1 MKALLSLAVGGPE
14 SLVLSDIPIPALRP
28 GAVRVI
34 VEACSI
40 NYPDALIIED
50 RYQVKP
56 PRPFAPGGEIAG
68 VIDAVGEGVDDWV
81 PGDRVIAVTAHGG
94 LCEQIIVDAGRLH
107 RLPEDCSFIDGSALL
122 LTYATTLHALADRG
136 RLAAGD
142 SVLVLGAAGGVGLS
156 AIEIGKLLGARVIAA
171 VSSEDKA
178 AVARDAG
185 ADRVAIYP
193 RGPFDAAGL
202 RALADLFKSAVGPD
216 GANIIVDPVGGD
228 YAEPALRSI
237 AWGGRY
243 LVLGFP
249 AGLPKIPL
257 NLPLLKSCDICGV
270 FYGAHALRDPEAN
283 KAAISRLLGWLEDGS
298 IRPRISC
305 LYSLDQAPEAIARL
319 AAREAVG
326 KLVVTI
332 TTQAA

>member
-1 MKALLSLAVGGPE
+1 MKALLSIVAGGPE
-14 SLVLSDIPIPALRP
+14 TLVLSDIPVPELRP

-34 VEACSI
+34 VRACSI

-50 RYQVKP
+50 RYQVRP

-68 VIDAVGEGVDDWV
+68 IIDAIGEGVEGWM

-94 LCEQIIVDAGRLH
+94 LTEQIIVDAGRLH
-107 RLPEDCSFIDGSALL
+107 RLPDGCSFIDGSALL
-122 LTYATTLHALADRG
+122 LTYATTLHALSDRG
-136 RLAAGD
+136 RLVPGD
-142 SVLVLGAAGGVGLS
+142 SLLVLGAAGGVGLA

-178 AVARDAG
+178 AVAREAG
-185 ADRVAIYP
+185 ADHVVIYP
-193 RGPFDAAGL
+193 RGPFDPAGS
-202 RALADLFKSAVGPD
+202 RALADLFKSAVGTD
-216 GANIIVDPVGGD
+216 GANVVVDPVGGD
-228 YAEPALRSI
+228 YAEPALRAI

-270 FYGAHALRDPEAN
+270 FYGAHALREPEQNRLAV
-283 KAAISRLLGWLEDGS
+283 ARLLCWLEDGN
-298 IRPRISC
+298 IKPRISG
-305 LYSLDQAPEAIARL
+305 LFSLEQAPDAIAQL

-326 KLVVTI
+326 KLVVTV
-332 TTQAA
+332 TAT